1 VHILCLECA
10 PEDKDN
16 LIAELWEH
24 GTGGIVEE
32 DLPGGGCGLKAF
44 FDEPFEAGEW
54 ARHGPRWEAAEE
66 RDWVG
71 VAQALWEPLVIGS
84 RFFLVP
90 AWRDDP
96 TPPGRIRIVMH
107 AGQAYGTGS
116 GPTTQL
122 TLEVMEQRLGAGDT
136 VLDLGTGSGI
146 LAIAAARLGAG
157 RVFGCDIDFD
167 ALRIAAER
175 FAAEGIP
182 AALFAGSVRSVRS
195 ASIDFVAANINAEVL
210 IDLAAEIQRVL
221 KPGGRAVLTG
231 FPTHH
236 LERVRAAFGGRGEV
250 LEKGE
255 WRGLI
260 W

>member
-1 VHILCLECA
+1 MHILKLQCSPGE
-10 PEDKDN
+10 KDN
-16 LIAELWEH
+16 LIAELWER
-24 GTGGIVEE
+24 GTEGIVEE
-32 DLPGGGCGLKAF
+32 DLPGGCALKAF
-44 FDEPFEAGEW
+44 FDAPFSADEW
-54 ARHGPRWEAAEE
+54 ARHNPSWEAAEE

-71 VAQALWEPLVIGS
+71 VAQAQWEPLLVGS

-96 TPPGRIRIVMH
+96 TPAGRIRIVMH
-107 AGQAYGTGS
+107 SGQAYGTGS

-122 TLEVMEQRLGAGDT
+122 TLEVMEQLLRPGDT

-157 RVFGCDIDFD
+157 RVVGCDIDFD
-167 ALRIAAER
+167 ALQVAAER
-175 FAAEGIP
+175 FDAEAIP
-182 AALFAGSVRSVRS
+182 ASLFAGSVRSVQS
-195 ASIDFVAANINAEVL
+195 ASIDFVAANINAEV
-210 IDLAAEIQRVL
+210 IVDLASEIQRAL
-221 KPGGRAVLTG
+221 KPGGVAVLTG

-250 LEKGE
+250 LERGE